1 MNAKVAEKTIVAC
14 LGVLA
19 LASCTAGKVID
30 RAEAETLLTSIS
42 ENPGN
47 FSKVTYTLK
56 DCLTDGKLVSG
67 TEVIDMDKSYEHVMM
82 SVVSGGTTTHA
93 DSYYYI
99 RDNVAYEV
107 DAANKVYASDDSS
120 LDISDV
126 KTHISKDA
134 AAIRNVTPQTA
145 DICNKALA
153 QLDAG
158 TQSVTGEAYHS
169 AGEGNVSIEFVDVSN
184 SANAVKYSDFKM
196 SFSGSLLTS
205 MVEGTQSCTVKYG
218 TASVSFP
225 NLSGYNMFA

>member
-1 MNAKVAEKTIVAC
+1 MNAKVAEKAIVAC

-30 RAEAETLLTSIS
+30 RAEAETLLSSIS
-42 ENPGN
+42 ENPGS
-47 FSKVTYTLK
+47 FTKVTYTLK
-56 DCLTDGKLVSG
+56 NCLTNGSLVSG

-82 SVVSGGTTTHA
+82 SVVSGGTTIHA

-99 RDNVAYEV
+99 RDKLAYEV
-107 DAANKVYASDDSS
+107 DAANKVYASGGSFS
-120 LDISDV
+120 YVEDV
-126 KTHISKDA
+126 RTHISKDA
-134 AAIRNVTPQTA
+134 AAIREVTPKTA
-145 DICNKALA
+145 DLCSEVLT

-169 AGEGNVSIEFVDVSN
+169 AGEGNVSLEFVDVSN
-184 SANAVKYSDFKM
+184 SANAVQYSDFKM

-205 MVEGTQSCTVKYG
+205 MVEGTQSCTAKYG
-218 TASVSFP
+218 TASISFP